1 MIDPVLEAWQ
11 RSTAPRRFWLDGG
24 GAREW
29 SGLRSI
35 LGVLE
40 HDDVSLTYSAA
51 RREVTR
57 HASGR
62 SEVVGDDVFEVL
74 SRELAAGGARDQWFG
89 YLGYACR
96 PDLPARPSPDVPD
109 GVPDAVWMRPSRVR
123 LVEHA
128 GPDSPPGW
136 RNRRLSTEVP
146 AGKRQFHHPSGET
159 AAVPP
164 DYRAAFD
171 RVQERLHAG
180 DTYEVNLT
188 HRTEVASDLD
198 PLAAYLRL
206 RELNP
211 APYAGFLQ
219 HDVPGARAWLL
230 SSSPERY
237 ATVDADGVL
246 ETKPIKGTTPRSEDP
261 AEDDEHRRRLAQDEK
276 YRAENLMI
284 VDLLRHDVASVCE
297 PGSVEVPQLMEV
309 ESYSSVHQLVSTVRG
324 RLREDVGTV
333 EALRA
338 LFPAGSMT
346 GAPKLRTMEV
356 IEEVEATPRG
366 VYAGAFGWVSGDG
379 RADLGVVIRSLVTAG
394 DGRYVLGTGGGI
406 TVLSDPVEEH
416 AEAMLKAARLLEA
429 LGTDGDS

>member
-29 SGLRSI
+29 SGRRSI

-74 SRELAAGGARDQWFG
+74 SRELEQGGARDQWFG

-96 PDLPARPSPDVPD
+96 PELPARPSPDVPD

-123 LVEHA
+123 MVEHT

-136 RNRRLSTEVP
+136 RNRRLSTEVT
-146 AGKRQFHHPSGET
+146 AGRRQFHHPGGET

-188 HRTEVASDLD
+188 HRLEMASDLD

-219 HDVPGARAWLL
+219 HDVAGARAWLL

-237 ATVDADGVL
+237 AMVNGDGVL

-324 RLREDVGTV
+324 RLRADVGTV

-356 IEEVEATPRG
+356 IDEVEATPRG
-366 VYAGAFGWVSGDG
+366 VYAGAFGCVSGDG